1 MNEKKPTRA
10 RHFPYKHPT
19 FGTKHLPKLKSA
31 WESSVYYWWWAYL
44 RRNERYL
51 QCCKSGG
58 KGELAKLYAKFGDV
72 RGDDFR
78 AWWTEPLNG
87 IERGAYLFAEPATNS
102 IRLLEE
108 GEKAPPRLEALTLS
122 LPLNLPKKLLEKRFS
137 EFLHTHHKGE
147 RGRQLAKSSN
157 AICKVKGQPNM
168 PALALGLKI
177 YELKKSNPKMPLWEI
192 GNTLPEVLRTQ
203 KLKSTDLPQ
212 DLLVKKAALAA
223 TVSRFLKIVRTRI
236 DKTIEGD
243 GIFP

>member
-1 MNEKKPTRA
+1 MNQKKTTRA

-19 FGTKHLPKLKSA
+19 FGTKHHPKPKSA
-31 WESSVYYWWWAYL
+31 WEGSVYYWWWAYL
-44 RRNERYL
+44 RLNERYL
-51 QCCKSGG
+51 QCCNLDG

-78 AWWTEPLNG
+78 AWWTEPVNG
-87 IERGAYLFAEPATNS
+87 VERGAYLFAEPATNS

-108 GEKAPPRLEALTLS
+108 GEKAPSRSEALTLS
-122 LPLNLPKKLLEKRFS
+122 LPLNLPKKLLEKRFA
-137 EFLHTHHKGE
+137 EFLIAHHKGK
-147 RGRQLAKSSN
+147 RGKQLAKSSK

-203 KLKSTDLPQ
+203 KLKATDLPQ

-223 TVSRFLKIVRTRI
+223 TVSRFMKIVRKRI